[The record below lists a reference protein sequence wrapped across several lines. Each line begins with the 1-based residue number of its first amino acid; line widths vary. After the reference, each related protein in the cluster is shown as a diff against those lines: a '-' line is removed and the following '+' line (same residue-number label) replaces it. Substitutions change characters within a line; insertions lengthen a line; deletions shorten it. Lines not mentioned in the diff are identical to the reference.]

1 MSVLISTIRAM
12 CYSRQYFAPDNLP
25 HATSSV
31 AIVAVGTHEDILLNA
46 ICSAPAYFHKKN
58 THTWR
63 HTHRPSYLRGG
74 MIMVFKEPNLIT
86 GESKELEVE
95 RAIYQ

>member
-1 MSVLISTIRAM
+1 MQFAVLLHTFIKI
-12 CYSRQYFAPDNLP
+12 
-25 HATSSV
+25 
-31 AIVAVGTHEDILLNA
+31 
-46 ICSAPAYFHKKN
+46 N

-74 MIMVFKEPNLIT
+74 IEKVFKEPNLIF